1 VLEREYPSALGTNQV
16 VVSGRPNLY
25 LISLKAFI
33 EIVLRRKTQVH
44 QQGEC
49 PVDRRLAKLLA
60 SLAECL
66 AHLVGREI
74 PRRLKEYP
82 RNRFPLVRE
91 WKLPLP
97 QLSA

>member
-16 VVSGRPNLY
+16 VVSGRSNLY
-25 LISLKAFI
+25 LISLEAFI
-33 EIVLRRKTQVH
+33 EVVLRGKTQFH

-49 PVDRRLAKLLA
+49 PIDRRLAKLLA
-60 SLAECL
+60 SLAERL
-66 AHLVGREI
+66 TNLVGGEI
-74 PRRLKEYP
+74 PRRLKQNP

-91 WKLPLP
+91 RKLPFS